1 MTEGRHV
8 TVTDGR
14 HVTVTDGRHV
24 TVAEDAVTVD
34 SVREFLA
41 EARGGVVPI
50 VAAGHPVLRSRAAR
64 YAGQLDTDT
73 FAELIEVMRATMRGA
88 PGVGLAA
95 PQIGIPLQVAVIEDL
110 YEVGA
115 DVAHVRERT
124 PLPFRVL
131 VNPRYTPVG
140 SQTVSFF
147 EGCLSV
153 PGYQA
158 VVTRAREV
166 RLECTDE
173 LGREIDEVLRGWP
186 ARIVAHET
194 DHLDGTLYID
204 TAHTRSLTTSEQYG
218 ELWSDPTPERAAK
231 ALGFSVDPR

>member
-1 MTEGRHV
+1 MI
-8 TVTDGR
+8 DGD
-14 HVTVTDGRHV
+14 VSVG
-24 TVAEDAVTVD
+24 A
-34 SVREFLA
+34 VRELLA

-50 VAAGHPVLRSRAAR
+50 VAAGDPVLRSGAAR
-64 YAGQLDTDT
+64 YSGQLDSET
-73 FAELIEVMRATMRGA
+73 FAELIEVMRATMHDA

-95 PQIGIPLQVAVIEDL
+95 PQIGIPLQIAVIEDRCDVEA
-110 YEVGA
+110 EVSR
-115 DVAHVRERT
+115 VRERT

-140 SQTVSFF
+140 SRTAGFY

-158 VVTRAREV
+158 VVTRAAEV

-173 LGREIDEVLRGWP
+173 AGREIDEVVAGWP

-194 DHLDGTLYID
+194 DHLHGTLYID
-204 TAHTRSLTTSEQYG
+204 TAHMRSLTTSEVYG
-218 ELWSDPTPERAAK
+218 ELWSDPTPERAAQ
-231 ALGFSVDPR
+231 ALGFTVDLG

>member
-1 MTEGRHV
+1 MI
-8 TVTDGR
+8 DGD
-14 HVTVTDGRHV
+14 VSV
-24 TVAEDAVTVD
+24 DAV
-34 SVREFLA
+34 RERLS

-50 VAAGHPVLRSRAAR
+50 VAAGDPVLRSGAAR
-64 YAGQLDTDT
+64 YSGQLDSET
-73 FAELIEVMRATMRGA
+73 FAELIEVMRATMHDA

-95 PQIGIPLQVAVIEDL
+95 PQIGIPLQIAVIEDL
-110 YEVGA
+110 YDVGA
-115 DVAHVRERT
+115 DVARVRERT

-140 SQTVSFF
+140 SRTAGFY

-158 VVTRAREV
+158 VVTRAAEV

-173 LGREIDEVLRGWP
+173 SGREIDEVVRGWP

-194 DHLDGTLYID
+194 DHLHGTLYID
-204 TAHTRSLTTSEQYG
+204 TAHMRSLTTSVVYG
-218 ELWSDPTPERAAK
+218 ELWSDPTPDRAAQ
-231 ALGFSVDPR
+231 ALGFTVDIG

>member
-1 MTEGRHV
+1 MI
-8 TVTDGR
+8 DGD
-14 HVTVTDGRHV
+14 VSVG
-24 TVAEDAVTVD
+24 A
-34 SVREFLA
+34 VRELLA

-50 VAAGHPVLRSRAAR
+50 VAAGDPVLRSGAAR
-64 YAGQLDTDT
+64 YSGQLDSET
-73 FAELIEVMRATMRGA
+73 FAELIEVMRATMHDA

-95 PQIGIPLQVAVIEDL
+95 PQIGIPLQIAVIEDRCDVEA
-110 YEVGA
+110 EVSR
-115 DVAHVRERT
+115 VRERT

-140 SQTVSFF
+140 SRTVGFY

-158 VVTRAREV
+158 VVTRAAEV

-173 LGREIDEVLRGWP
+173 AGREIDEVVAGWP

-194 DHLDGTLYID
+194 DHLHGTLYID
-204 TAHTRSLTTSEQYG
+204 TAHMRSLTTSEVYG
-218 ELWSDPTPERAAK
+218 ELWSDPTPERAAQ
-231 ALGFSVDPR
+231 ALGFTVDVG

>member
-1 MTEGRHV
+1 MI
-8 TVTDGR
+8 DGD
-14 HVTVTDGRHV
+14 VSVG
-24 TVAEDAVTVD
+24 A
-34 SVREFLA
+34 VRELLA

-50 VAAGHPVLRSRAAR
+50 VAAGDPVLRSGAAR
-64 YAGQLDTDT
+64 YTGQLDSET
-73 FAELIEVMRATMRGA
+73 FAELIEVMRATMHDA

-95 PQIGIPLQVAVIEDL
+95 PQIGIPLQIAVIEDL
-110 YEVGA
+110 YDVEAEVSR
-115 DVAHVRERT
+115 VRERT

-140 SQTVSFF
+140 SRTAGFY

-158 VVTRAREV
+158 VVTRAAEV

-173 LGREIDEVLRGWP
+173 AGREIDEVVAGWP

-194 DHLDGTLYID
+194 DHLHGTLYID
-204 TAHTRSLTTSEQYG
+204 TAHMRSLTTSEVYG
-218 ELWSDPTPERAAK
+218 ELWSDPTPERAAQ
-231 ALGFSVDPR
+231 ALGFTVDLG

>member
-1 MTEGRHV
+1 MS
-8 TVTDGR
+8 DG
-14 HVTVTDGRHV
+14 
-24 TVAEDAVTVD
+24 AVTVD
-34 SVREFLA
+34 SVRELLT

-50 VAAGHPVLRSRAAR
+50 VAAGHPVLRSKAERC
-64 YAGQLDTDT
+64 AGQLDSET
-73 FAELIEVMRATMRGA
+73 FAELIEVMRATMHDA

-95 PQIGIPLQVAVIEDL
+95 PQIGIPLQIAVIEDL
-110 YEVGA
+110 FDVGA
-115 DVAHVRERT
+115 DVVRVRGRT

-140 SQTVSFF
+140 SETAGFY

-158 VVTRAREV
+158 VVTRATEV

-173 LGREIDEVLRGWP
+173 IGREIDEVVRGWP

-194 DHLDGTLYID
+194 DHLAGTLYID
-204 TAHTRSLTTSEQYG
+204 TANTRSFTTNEQYG
-218 ELWSDPTPERAAK
+218 ELWSDPEPDRAAQ

>member
-1 MTEGRHV
+1 MI
-8 TVTDGR
+8 DGD
-14 HVTVTDGRHV
+14 VS
-24 TVAEDAVTVD
+24 VD
-34 SVREFLA
+34 TVRELLA

-50 VAAGHPVLRSRAAR
+50 VAAGHPVLRSGAAR
-64 YAGQLDTDT
+64 YRGQLDSETL
-73 FAELIEVMRATMRGA
+73 AELIEVMRATMHDA

-95 PQIGIPLQVAVIEDL
+95 PQIGIPLQIAVIEDR
-110 YEVGA
+110 YDVGA
-115 DVAHVRERT
+115 DVARARERT

-140 SQTVSFF
+140 SRTADFY

-158 VVTRAREV
+158 VVTRSAEV

-173 LGREIDEVLRGWP
+173 TGREIDEVVRGWP

-194 DHLDGTLYID
+194 DHLHGTLYID
-204 TAHTRSLTTSEQYG
+204 TAHLRSLTTSEMYG
-218 ELWSDPTPERAAK
+218 ELWSDPTPERAAQ
-231 ALGFSVDPR
+231 ALGFATDDRR

>member
-1 MTEGRHV
+1 MMNGDV
-8 TVTDGR
+8 SV
-14 HVTVTDGRHV
+14 
-24 TVAEDAVTVD
+24 DAV
-34 SVREFLA
+34 RELLA

-50 VAAGHPVLRSRAAR
+50 VAAGDPVLRSGAAR
-64 YAGQLDTDT
+64 YSGQLGSET
-73 FAELIEVMRATMRGA
+73 FAELIEVMRATMHDA

-95 PQIGIPLQVAVIEDL
+95 PQIGIPLQIAVIEDRCD
-110 YEVGA
+110 VGA
-115 DVAHVRERT
+115 DVARVRERT

-140 SQTVSFF
+140 ARTAGFY

-158 VVTRAREV
+158 VVTRAAEV

-173 LGREIDEVLRGWP
+173 TGREIDEVMRGWP

-194 DHLDGTLYID
+194 DHLHGTLYID
-204 TAHTRSLTTSEQYG
+204 TAHMRSLTTSEVYG
-218 ELWSDPTPERAAK
+218 ELWSDPTPERASR
-231 ALGFSVDPR
+231 ALGFATDDRR

>member
-1 MTEGRHV
+1 MI
-8 TVTDGR
+8 DGD
-14 HVTVTDGRHV
+14 VSVG
-24 TVAEDAVTVD
+24 A
-34 SVREFLA
+34 VRELLA

-50 VAAGHPVLRSRAAR
+50 VAAGDPVLRSEAAR
-64 YAGQLDTDT
+64 YSGQLDSET
-73 FAELIEVMRATMRGA
+73 FAELIEVMRATMHDA

-95 PQIGIPLQVAVIEDL
+95 PQIGIPLQIAVIEDRCDVEA
-110 YEVGA
+110 EVSR
-115 DVAHVRERT
+115 VRERT

-140 SQTVSFF
+140 SRTAGFY

-158 VVTRAREV
+158 VVTRAAEV

-173 LGREIDEVLRGWP
+173 AGREIDEVVAGWP

-194 DHLDGTLYID
+194 DHLHGTLYID
-204 TAHTRSLTTSEQYG
+204 TAHMRSLTTSEVYG
-218 ELWSDPTPERAAK
+218 ELWSDPTPERAAQ
-231 ALGFSVDPR
+231 ALGFTVDLG

>member
-1 MTEGRHV
+1 M
-8 TVTDGR
+8 TDGD
-14 HVTVTDGRHV
+14 VS
-24 TVAEDAVTVD
+24 VD
-34 SVREFLA
+34 TVRELLA

-50 VAAGHPVLRSRAAR
+50 VAAGDPVLRSGAAR
-64 YAGQLDTDT
+64 YSGQLDSET
-73 FAELIEVMRATMRGA
+73 FAELIEVMRATMHDA

-95 PQIGIPLQVAVIEDL
+95 PQIGIPLQIAVIEDL
-110 YEVGA
+110 YDVGA
-115 DVAHVRERT
+115 DVARVRERT

-140 SQTVSFF
+140 SRSAGFY

-158 VVTRAREV
+158 VVTRAAEV

-173 LGREIDEVLRGWP
+173 SGREIDEVIRGWP

-194 DHLDGTLYID
+194 DHLHGTLYID
-204 TAHTRSLTTSEQYG
+204 TAHMRSLTTSEVYG
-218 ELWSDPTPERAAK
+218 ELWSDPTPDRAAQ
-231 ALGFSVDPR
+231 ALGFTVDIG